1 MAKAINKKDRI
12 RIRKPKLQEKAIIMA
27 DNGICS
33 LEADVGVMGIQLKFK
48 GTAQITPELPEGWIL
63 QGNNNTIIIFTLQN
77 NPIQNQTLFS
87 YVGSMEIVGAIVSN
101 DKGER
106 LSERI
111 KRNYANWGSQSFD
124 FSVDTSSWEDYKDTK
139 RVGKVKKTTYNL
151 PDYDL
156 PKVDKQIKK
165 QQQRTERSQ
174 RTYSRTTSSS
184 GSSSSGGY

>member
-1 MAKAINKKDRI
+1 MKAVYKKDT
-12 RIRKPKLQEKAIIMA
+12 IRKYNARLEEKAIITI

-33 LEADVGVMGIQLKFK
+33 LQADVGVMGIQLKFK

-63 QGNNNTIIIFTLQN
+63 QGNNNTIIMFTLQS

-87 YVGSMEIVGAIVSN
+87 YKGSIKITNMIISN

-111 KRNYANWGSQSFD
+111 TRNYSNWASQEFD

-139 RVGKVKKTTYNL
+139 RVGKVKKTSYNL
-151 PDYDL
+151 PDYNL
-156 PKVDKQIKK
+156 PKVEKKKIK
-165 QQQRTERSQ
+165 RTQASSRS
-174 RTYSRTTSSS
+174 T
-184 GSSSSGGY
+184 GGY

>member
-1 MAKAINKKDRI
+1 MAKAINKKDTI
-12 RIRKPKLQEKAIIMA
+12 RKYKPKLQEKAIIIA

-48 GTAQITPELPEGWIL
+48 GKAQITPQLPEGWIL

-87 YVGSMEIVGAIVSN
+87 YVGSIQIVGAIVSN

-111 KRNYANWGSQSFD
+111 TRNYSNWGSQSFD

-151 PDYDL
+151 PDYNL
-156 PKVDKQIKK
+156 PKVEKKKIK
-165 QQQRTERSQ
+165 RTQASSRS
-174 RTYSRTTSSS
+174 T
-184 GSSSSGGY
+184 GGY

>member
-1 MAKAINKKDRI
+1 MKALLKKDRI
-12 RIRKPKLQEKAIIMA
+12 RIKKLRLEEKAIITI

-63 QGNNNTIIIFTLQN
+63 QGNNNTIIIFTLGA
-77 NPIQNQTLFS
+77 NPIQNQTLFN
-87 YVGSMEIVGAIVSN
+87 YKGSIEIVGAIVSN

-106 LSERI
+106 LSERL

-139 RVGKVKKTTYNL
+139 RVGKVKKTIYNL

-156 PKVDKQIKK
+156 PKVEKKTKIK
-165 QQQRTERSQ
+165 RTQASSRS
-174 RTYSRTTSSS
+174 T
-184 GSSSSGGY
+184 GGY

>member
-1 MAKAINKKDRI
+1 MKALLKKDRI
-12 RIRKPKLQEKAIIMA
+12 RIKKPRLEEKAIIIA

-151 PDYDL
+151 PDYNL
-156 PKVDKQIKK
+156 PKVEKNDKKTRKK
-165 QQQRTERSQ
+165 RETSRS
-174 RTYSRTTSSS
+174 T
-184 GSSSSGGY
+184 GGY

>member
-1 MAKAINKKDRI
+1 MKVLLKKDRI
-12 RIRKPKLQEKAIIMA
+12 RIKKPRLEEKAIITI

-33 LEADVGVMGIQLKFK
+33 LEADVGVMGIELKFEGK
-48 GTAQITPELPEGWIL
+48 AEITPQLPEGWIL
-63 QGNNNTIIIFTLQN
+63 QGNNNTIIIFTLQT

-87 YVGSMEIVGAIVSN
+87 YVGSVEIIGAIISN

-111 KRNYANWGSQSFD
+111 KRNYSNWGSQEFD

-156 PKVDKQIKK
+156 PKVEKKTKIKRAIIR
-165 QQQRTERSQ
+165 QGSRS
-174 RTYSRTTSSS
+174 T
-184 GSSSSGGY
+184 GGY

>member
-184 GSSSSGGY
+184 GSSGSGGY

>member
-1 MAKAINKKDRI
+1 MKALNKKDRI
-12 RIRKPKLQEKAIIMA
+12 RKYNARLEEKAIITI

-33 LEADVGVMGIQLKFK
+33 LQADVGVMGIQLKFK

-63 QGNNNTIIIFTLQN
+63 QGNNNTIIIFTLGA

-87 YVGSMEIVGAIVSN
+87 YVGFVEIVGAIISN

-106 LSERI
+106 LSQRI
-111 KRNYANWGSQSFD
+111 TRNYSNWGSQLFD

-139 RVGKVKKTTYNL
+139 RVGKVKRTTYNL

-156 PKVDKQIKK
+156 PKLDKKQIKK
-165 QQQRTERSQ
+165 QQQKTERSQ

>member
-1 MAKAINKKDRI
+1 MKSLLKKDRI
-12 RIRKPKLQEKAIIMA
+12 KKYKPKLQEKAIIIA

-87 YVGSMEIVGAIVSN
+87 YVGSIEIVGAIVSN

-139 RVGKVKKTTYNL
+139 RVGKVKKTSYNL

-156 PKVDKQIKK
+156 PKVEKKIKIK
-165 QQQRTERSQ
+165 RTKASSRS
-174 RTYSRTTSSS
+174 R
-184 GSSSSGGY
+184 GGY

>member
-1 MAKAINKKDRI
+1 MKALLKKDRI
-12 RIRKPKLQEKAIIMA
+12 RIKKLRLEEKAIITI

-87 YVGSMEIVGAIVSN
+87 YVGSVEIVGAIISN

-111 KRNYANWGSQSFD
+111 TRNYSNWGSQSFD

-156 PKVDKQIKK
+156 PKVDKQIKTK
-165 QQQRTERSQ
+165 KRSQ
-174 RTYSRTTSSS
+174 RTYRRTTSS
-184 GSSSSGGY
+184 GSSGSGGY

>member
-1 MAKAINKKDRI
+1 MKALNKKDT
-12 RIRKPKLQEKAIIMA
+12 IRKYNPRLEEKAIIMV

-48 GTAQITPELPEGWIL
+48 GTAQITPELPEEWIL
-63 QGNNNTIIIFTLQN
+63 QGNNNTIIIFTLGA

-87 YVGSMEIVGAIVSN
+87 YVGSIEIVGAIISN

-111 KRNYANWGSQSFD
+111 TRNYSNWGSQSFD

-151 PDYDL
+151 PDYNL
-156 PKVDKQIKK
+156 PKVEKKKIK
-165 QQQRTERSQ
+165 RTQASSRS
-174 RTYSRTTSSS
+174 T
-184 GSSSSGGY
+184 GGY

>member
-1 MAKAINKKDRI
+1 MKSLLKKDRI
-12 RIRKPKLQEKAIIMA
+12 KKYKPRLEEKAIITI

-48 GTAQITPELPEGWIL
+48 GTAQITPELPKGWIL
-63 QGNNNTIIIFTLQN
+63 QGNNNTIIIFTLGA

-87 YVGSMEIVGAIVSN
+87 YVGSMEIVSAIISN

-111 KRNYANWGSQSFD
+111 TRNYSNWGSQEFD
-124 FSVDTSSWEDYKDTK
+124 FSVGTSSWEDYKDTK

-151 PDYDL
+151 PDYNL
-156 PKVDKQIKK
+156 PKVEKKKIK
-165 QQQRTERSQ
+165 RTQASSRS
-174 RTYSRTTSSS
+174 T
-184 GSSSSGGY
+184 GGY

>member
-12 RIRKPKLQEKAIIMA
+12 RIRKPKLQEKAIIIA

-63 QGNNNTIIIFTLQN
+63 QGNNNKIIMFTLQS

-87 YVGSMEIVGAIVSN
+87 YKGSIKITNMIISN

-111 KRNYANWGSQSFD
+111 TRNYSNWGSQSFD

-156 PKVDKQIKK
+156 PKVEKKTKIK
-165 QQQRTERSQ
+165 RTKASSRS
-174 RTYSRTTSSS
+174 T
-184 GSSSSGGY
+184 GGY

>member
-1 MAKAINKKDRI
+1 MKALLKKDRI
-12 RIRKPKLQEKAIIMA
+12 RIKKLRLEEKAIITI

-63 QGNNNTIIIFTLQN
+63 QGNNNTIIMFTLGT

-87 YVGSMEIVGAIVSN
+87 YVGSVEIVGAIISN

-106 LSERI
+106 LSERL
-111 KRNYANWGSQSFD
+111 KRNYSNWGSQSFD
-124 FSVDTSSWEDYKDTK
+124 FSIDTSSWEDYKDTK

-156 PKVDKQIKK
+156 PKVDKKTKIK
-165 QQQRTERSQ
+165 RTKASSRS
-174 RTYSRTTSSS
+174 T
-184 GSSSSGGY
+184 GGY

>member
-1 MAKAINKKDRI
+1 MEPLLKKDT
-12 RIRKPKLQEKAIIMA
+12 IRKYNPRLEEKAIITI

-48 GTAQITPELPEGWIL
+48 GTAQITPELPKGWIL
-63 QGNNNTIIIFTLQN
+63 QGNNNTIIIFTLQS

-87 YVGSMEIVGAIVSN
+87 YVGSMEIVKAIISN

-111 KRNYANWGSQSFD
+111 TRNYSNWGSQEFD

-139 RVGKVKKTTYNL
+139 RVGKVKKTSYNL

-156 PKVDKQIKK
+156 PKVEKKKIK
-165 QQQRTERSQ
+165 RTQASSRS
-174 RTYSRTTSSS
+174 T
-184 GSSSSGGY
+184 GGY

>member
-1 MAKAINKKDRI
+1 MKALLKKDRI
-12 RIRKPKLQEKAIIMA
+12 RIKKPRLEEKAIIIA

-33 LEADVGVMGIQLKFK
+33 LEADVGVMGIQLEFK
-48 GTAQITPELPEGWIL
+48 GKAEITPELPEGWIL
-63 QGNNNTIIIFTLQN
+63 QGNNNTIIIFTLQT

-111 KRNYANWGSQSFD
+111 KRNYVNWGSQLFD

-151 PDYDL
+151 PDYNL
-156 PKVDKQIKK
+156 PKVEKKKIK
-165 QQQRTERSQ
+165 RTQASSRS
-174 RTYSRTTSSS
+174 T
-184 GSSSSGGY
+184 GGY

>member
-1 MAKAINKKDRI
+1 MKALNKKDRI
-12 RIRKPKLQEKAIIMA
+12 RKYNARLEEKAIITI

-63 QGNNNTIIIFTLQN
+63 QGNNNTIIIFTLGA

-87 YVGSMEIVGAIVSN
+87 YVGSVEIIGAIISN

-106 LSERI
+106 LSD
-111 KRNYANWGSQSFD
+111 KG
-124 FSVDTSSWEDYKDTK
+124 TSSWEDYKDTK
-139 RVGKVKKTTYNL
+139 KVGKVKKTIYNL

-156 PKVDKQIKK
+156 PKVEKKTKIK
-165 QQQRTERSQ
+165 RTQASSRS
-174 RTYSRTTSSS
+174 T
-184 GSSSSGGY
+184 GGY

>member
-1 MAKAINKKDRI
+1 MKALNKKDRI
-12 RIRKPKLQEKAIIMA
+12 RKYNARLEEKAIITI

-48 GTAQITPELPEGWIL
+48 GTAQITPQLPEGWIL

-87 YVGSMEIVGAIVSN
+87 YVGSVEIVGAIVSN

-111 KRNYANWGSQSFD
+111 KRNYSNWGSQSFNLD
-124 FSVDTSSWEDYKDTK
+124 KGTSSWEDYKDTK
-139 RVGKVKKTTYNL
+139 KVGKVKKTIYNL

-156 PKVDKQIKK
+156 PKVEKKIKIK
-165 QQQRTERSQ
+165 RAIITQGSRS
-174 RTYSRTTSSS
+174 T
-184 GSSSSGGY
+184 GGY

>member
-1 MAKAINKKDRI
+1 MKALNKKDT
-12 RIRKPKLQEKAIIMA
+12 IRKYNPRLEEKAIIMV

-33 LEADVGVMGIQLKFK
+33 LQADVGVMGIQLKFK
-48 GTAQITPELPEGWIL
+48 GTAQITPELPEEWIL
-63 QGNNNTIIIFTLQN
+63 QGNNNTIIIFTLGA

-87 YVGSMEIVGAIVSN
+87 YVGSIEIVGAIISN

-111 KRNYANWGSQSFD
+111 TRNYSNWGSQSFD

-151 PDYDL
+151 PDYNL
-156 PKVDKQIKK
+156 PKVEKKKIK
-165 QQQRTERSQ
+165 RTQASSRS
-174 RTYSRTTSSS
+174 T
-184 GSSSSGGY
+184 GGY

>member
-1 MAKAINKKDRI
+1 MKAVYKKDT
-12 RIRKPKLQEKAIIMA
+12 IRKYNARLEEKAIITI

-33 LEADVGVMGIQLKFK
+33 LQADVGVMGIQLKFK
-48 GTAQITPELPEGWIL
+48 GTAQITPELPKGWIL
-63 QGNNNTIIIFTLQN
+63 QGNNNTIIMFTLQS

-87 YVGSMEIVGAIVSN
+87 YKGSIKITNMIISN

-111 KRNYANWGSQSFD
+111 TRNYSNWGSQSFD

-139 RVGKVKKTTYNL
+139 RVGKVKRTTYNL

-156 PKVDKQIKK
+156 PKVKKKKIK
-165 QQQRTERSQ
+165 RTQASSRS
-174 RTYSRTTSSS
+174 T
-184 GSSSSGGY
+184 GGY

>member
-1 MAKAINKKDRI
+1 MKALNKKDRI
-12 RIRKPKLQEKAIIMA
+12 RKYNARLEEKAIITI

-48 GTAQITPELPEGWIL
+48 GTAQITPELPEEWIL
-63 QGNNNTIIIFTLQN
+63 QGNNNTIIIFTLGA

-87 YVGSMEIVGAIVSN
+87 YVGSIQIFGTIVSN

-106 LSERI
+106 LYAKT
-111 KRNYANWGSQSFD
+111 KRNDADWGSQSFD

-151 PDYDL
+151 PDYNL
-156 PKVDKQIKK
+156 PKVDKKEIKK
-165 QQQRTERSQ
+165 QQKRSQ
-174 RTYSRTTSSS
+174 RTYRRTTSS
-184 GSSSSGGY
+184 GSSGSGGY

>member
-1 MAKAINKKDRI
+1 MKALNKKDRI
-12 RIRKPKLQEKAIIMA
+12 RKYNARLEEKAIITI

-48 GTAQITPELPEGWIL
+48 GTAQITPQLPEGWIL
-63 QGNNNTIIIFTLQN
+63 QGNNNTIIIFTLGA

-87 YVGSMEIVGAIVSN
+87 YVGSVEIIGAIISN

-106 LSERI
+106 LSQRI
-111 KRNYANWGSQSFD
+111 TRNYSNWGSQSFD

-139 RVGKVKKTTYNL
+139 RVGKVKKTIYNL

-156 PKVDKQIKK
+156 PKVEKKTKIK
-165 QQQRTERSQ
+165 RTQASSRS
-174 RTYSRTTSSS
+174 T
-184 GSSSSGGY
+184 GGY

>member
-1 MAKAINKKDRI
+1 MKTLLKTDSI
-12 RIRKPKLQEKAIIMA
+12 RIKKHKLEEKAIIIA

-48 GTAQITPELPEGWIL
+48 GKAQITPELPEGWIL
-63 QGNNNTIIIFTLQN
+63 QGNNNTILMFTLQN
-77 NPIQNQTLFS
+77 NPIQNQILFS
-87 YVGSMEIVGAIVSN
+87 YKGSVEIVGAIVSN

-124 FSVDTSSWEDYKDTK
+124 FSVDTSIWEDYKDTK

-156 PKVDKQIKK
+156 PKVDKKTKIK
-165 QQQRTERSQ
+165 RTKASSRST
-174 RTYSRTTSSS
+174 R
-184 GSSSSGGY
+184 GY